1 MRIFKLLLVSVVA
14 VAFFSCKPTYEKEY
28 SWSYPV
34 SGDWLMTPSVGGVVA
49 GSPFEMRVYN
59 SSIGQDSIWI
69 DDYPVIKY
77 DTKTKKYSVTYNF
90 WEMKVKAAVNM
101 TDKTFQSAGSANS
114 IIGYATGVAKNLYP
128 LNIVITNGKIIGN
141 DSIYLEMEYGDDPG
155 TIYQLAGHREN
166 GYDEYMGNF

>member
-34 SGDWLMTPSVGGVVA
+34 CGDWLVTPSIA
-49 GSPFEMRVYN
+49 GSAISGPFEMRVYN
-59 SSIGQDSIWI
+59 SSKGQDSVWI
-69 DDYPVIKY
+69 DDYPVITY
-77 DTKTKKYSVTYNF
+77 NTTTKKYTVTYNF

-101 TDKTFQSAGSANS
+101 TNKTFQTDGSANS
-114 IIGYATGVAKNLYP
+114 IIGYATGVAVDLYP
-128 LNIVITNGKIIGN
+128 LNIIVTNGKIIGN

-155 TIYQLAGHREN
+155 TIYQLAGHRET